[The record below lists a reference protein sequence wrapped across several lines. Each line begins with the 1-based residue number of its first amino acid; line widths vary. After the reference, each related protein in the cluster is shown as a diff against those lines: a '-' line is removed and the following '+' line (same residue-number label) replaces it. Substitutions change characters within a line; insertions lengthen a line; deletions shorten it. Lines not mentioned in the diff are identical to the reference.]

1 MTQTLS
7 AICNRVFDRGDDYL
21 GHGPDAE
28 IFIWSFAWWPHAL
41 LHAQNFS
48 LDTLRRSDMVFRVA
62 EGNALPE
69 RRKGY
74 EQQNADGQASLNRP
88 STKALH
94 RTQYLF

>member
-1 MTQTLS
+1 MFQV
-7 AICNRVFDRGDDYL
+7 ARKHDHRERARAKVFTEIKK
-21 GHGPDAE
+21 HGPA
-28 IFIWSFAWWPHAL
+28 FAL